1 LIPSMGS
8 NLLYNR
14 IMKSYTIGI
23 KKNSMDSPFVVS
35 TMIEVALKSIG
46 IKDVEVKQINSKYEK
61 DLILYQFIKG

>member
-1 LIPSMGS
+1 MGS